1 MPGDWSIE
9 ALKEYVDQRFAASE
23 TATTTALSAAEKA
36 VSAAL
41 TAAEKAVTKAEASQE
56 KVNVTQN
63 EFRGTLKDQAADLM
77 PRAETELLI
86 TDLRSQ
92 IGELRGTRREGIGV
106 SANIVA
112 AVITIAVMAVGAV
125 ASIYLIQ
132 HARGHQTVTV
142 TVPAAPTT
150 ATP

>member
-1 MPGDWSIE
+1 MSEVWTIT

-23 TATTTALSAAEKA
+23 TATTTALAAAEKA
-36 VSAAL
+36 VTAAL

-86 TDLRSQ
+86 KDLRGQ
-92 IGELRGTRREGIGV
+92 LDDLRTSRDVVAGRSSGIAL
-106 SANIVA
+106 SANTIVVALTILIA
-112 AVITIAVMAVGAV
+112 AVGL
-125 ASIYLIQ
+125 YLSL
-132 HARGHQTVTV
+132 H
-142 TVPAAPTT
+142 
-150 ATP
+150 

>member
-1 MPGDWSIE
+1 MSDVWSIE

-23 TATTTALSAAEKA
+23 TATTTALAAAEKA
-36 VSAAL
+36 VTAAL

-86 TDLRSQ
+86 K
-92 IGELRGTRREGIGV
+92 ELRGQIDSLNKSRDTTSGGT
-106 SANIVA
+106 SAIVWL
-112 AVITIAVMAVGAV
+112 IATALVV
-125 ASIYLIQ
+125 AGLVLSAYL
-132 HARGHQTVTV
+132 
-142 TVPAAPTT
+142 
-150 ATP
+150 ATH